1 MAQTYV
7 YSYEQLVAIANQQAA
22 TIAQHAAVI
31 NNLQSERQWLE
42 EDNDIQREELEKS
55 QKNLKD
61 LETSRNLT
69 ENTLKKELAQLKESQ
84 YDIKWRHR
92 NAVRELSGEKKRN
105 LKLKAQCTSLL
116 EKLDQSTQELQQK
129 EQELDRA
136 NQELDLGY
144 SVGEWMYQHLRYYY
158 WGYFELLKYFQW
170 PGPSSGG
177 ANIRELDT
185 NDRPMEGKTVAVLP
199 HSYNVTQGVQVSPKP
214 PNSERARTV
223 LDGTDRITV
232 AVNMVKKTDFRTS
245 LIAQSVIELV
255 PSTIVCPKTVLVI
268 RLAPSHDQNLIE
280 FLSPLINNNSSWF
293 IPEVPEV
300 AQSSA
305 LYSEVHTTPGNH
317 LQQLAICAPEWVNAP
332 TTIRTLVAVK
342 GAGHASRVPKKRR
355 SNATKLNNITSCNK
369 AFESLPL
376 KTKEKHERGNDEP
389 KVGHCQPTTA
399 SNSSEPDRL
408 SLANNR
414 QSVDSCDGEKE
425 VSTLKEERRRAGEKK
440 PKTLVS
446 WLKNYRYSAKLN
458 WPKMVSG
465 DQLMKILG
473 VW

>member
-1 MAQTYV
+1 MFV
-7 YSYEQLVAIANQQAA
+7 YSYEQLVAIVNQQAA

-69 ENTLKKELAQLKESQ
+69 ENTLKKELARLKESQ

-199 HSYNVTQGVQVSPKP
+199 HSYNVTQGVLVSPKP

-232 AVNMVKKTDFRTS
+232 AVNMVKKTDFPTS

-355 SNATKLNNITSCNK
+355 SNAIKLNNITSCNK